1 MATKPIVEG
10 VNKQVTIYKD
20 GAISTAQEGRR
31 EGESQSELNRR
42 LADGWSTSPS
52 GGSSSSSIPG
62 RSISEGTTIAQAL
75 YSFLPDSVIQ
85 EFAKSWVK
93 TGNSQVAIG
102 MTRQTKAWKDNFGK
116 LMRDDGTLIMDEMTF
131 MSTKASYKQT
141 LAEVG
146 INDFTDFE
154 DEFTD
159 MATGFGTDDP
169 VSAEEFQARIDM
181 VYAGVKDQIPEVE
194 KLFRERYNVSLD
206 APTIFGA
213 LINPK
218 IQDKVLKGDIA
229 TLQLQAQATS
239 RGFTTTFARFQELRN
254 LGLTQEQAKGLYEGA
269 SGMISQAASIG
280 RDLDITTLEEAT
292 LGDDAAQKRLNRISA
307 ELQSQQGITLGA
319 AKKGDEVLGLVAD

>member
-93 TGNSQVAIG
+93 TGKPQVAIG